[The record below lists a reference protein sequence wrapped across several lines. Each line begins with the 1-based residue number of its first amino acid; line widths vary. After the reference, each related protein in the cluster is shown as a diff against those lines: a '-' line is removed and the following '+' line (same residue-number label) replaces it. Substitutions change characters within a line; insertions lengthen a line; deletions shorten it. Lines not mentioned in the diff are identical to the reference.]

1 MNQSEAGFCQT
12 CHALVE
18 LASLVSIP
26 DHGDACPGRF
36 HAPATLTHGPGW
48 ISWTIAANSYARSV
62 LIQPIDHET
71 LTRFQRLQREN

>member
-1 MNQSEAGFCQT
+1 MNQSEAGFCQL

-18 LASLVSIP
+18 LSPLGGIP

-62 LIQPIDHET
+62 LIQPIDRSVLEK
-71 LTRFQRLQREN
+71 LQRLQREN